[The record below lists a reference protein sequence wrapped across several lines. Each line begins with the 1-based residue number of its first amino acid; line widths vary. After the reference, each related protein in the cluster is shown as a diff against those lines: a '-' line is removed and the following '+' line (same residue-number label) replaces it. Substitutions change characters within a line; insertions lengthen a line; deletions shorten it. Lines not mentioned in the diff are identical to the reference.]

1 MRQTINVAQNHL
13 KPLSI
18 WNWWILIVRHV
29 NKRTVP
35 YKKLQARPHLC
46 LNLCICDL
54 WHRSLLI
61 WTYPTTK
68 RNKCTANKGF
78 TTSISVLV
86 KVQFLELF
94 IFSHWIEPI
103 EHCNKTF
110 TDFFLPKIDNWIHQK
125 SDLQKITKN
134 NTKRIMKLFT
144 LFFT

>member
-1 MRQTINVAQNHL
+1 M
-13 KPLSI
+13 
-18 WNWWILIVRHV
+18 RHV

-103 EHCNKTF
+103 EQCNKTF
-110 TDFFLPKIDNWIHQK
+110 TDFFCQKLTNELTKKVIYKKSLKTTSKGSWNCSHFFSLNSSSKILPPICSPNWV
-125 SDLQKITKN
+125 T
-134 NTKRIMKLFT
+134 R
-144 LFFT
+144 